1 MLRRTIGALAGLTL
15 LVGAGCGDDD
25 EGADD
30 EYCDLV
36 EELTASDEQPSDDLL
51 DRYVDAAP
59 DEIADEAEI
68 ATEAIKEDGEAAF
81 DDPDVLAAIEDIEA
95 FEAEECGAGADVE
108 GDEDDGA
115 DDDGT
120 TDDTDV
126 DDVDDPTVDDDGA
139 GDADDD
145 MGDDTSTTT
154 TAVTDDTSTTPTS

>member
-36 EELTASDEQPSDDLL
+36 EELTATEEQPSDDLL

-59 DEIADEAEI
+59 DEIRDEAEV

-108 GDEDDGA
+108 GDEDGV

-120 TDDTDV
+120 TDDTDA
-126 DDVDDPTVDDDGA
+126 DDLDDPTVDDDGA
-139 GDADDD
+139 DDPDDD

-154 TAVTDDTSTTPTS
+154 TVATDDTSTTPSS